1 MVKGWVSESARHA
14 LARKGIE
21 TGQKPNAKADKF
33 KTVFSIGS
41 EIIEIPPMESEEEL
55 KERIAYEKTLSETE
69 DYKAF
74 RARGRTHDEAIW
86 ATQKV
91 LNIVPKLPYK
101 DEAGNELKWFSI
113 SRLDPDLREKAKKHL
128 ASL

>member
-14 LARKGIE
+14 LASKGIE
-21 TGQKPNAKADKF
+21 TGQKEKINQRAIRGD
-33 KTVFSIGS
+33 FSIGT
-41 EIIEIPPMESEEEL
+41 EVIEIPLMEDKDEL

-69 DYKAF
+69 DYRAF
-74 RARGRTHDEAIW
+74 RARGLPHNEAIW

-91 LNIVPKLPYK
+91 LNIVPEPPYK

-113 SRLDPDLREKAKKHL
+113 SRLDPDLREKAKKYL